1 AYGKA
6 KEKVTLIFSF
16 YVFKAMTI
24 RILKLG
30 FLISRLSP
38 LAWFILEFTKKTLM
52 SFLSPYRFL
61 IKAF

>member
-1 AYGKA
+1 M
-6 KEKVTLIFSF
+6 TLIFSF

-24 RILKLG
+24 RILRLG
-30 FLISRLSP
+30 FLISRLCP
-38 LAWFILEFTKKTLM
+38 LAWFSLEFTKKTLM